1 MTGSSQCTR
10 AAAHSTTMNPT
21 HSSSLLLAVLLF
33 SSIHISSSAPAL
45 LNPSSLEHEQLLTQ
59 ITELCS
65 FYLSAEPSFRTSNVL
80 DDLCLLMLETV
91 QKPKE
96 ITARETSKR
105 SPVFHPLLELIPQ
118 LARRRS
124 RRMKVNENLEGTGRI
139 QSRGYFIYR
148 FSTKPCTT
156 EVLTQSQP
164 ISDVTPLAP
173 KGS

>member
-105 SPVFHPLLELIPQ
+105 
-118 LARRRS
+118 
-124 RRMKVNENLEGTGRI
+124 ENLEGTGRI